1 MNDQVVRIATR
12 VIAKASRTQPADA
25 VLRQM
30 LKAERGLP
38 RSAGREVSA
47 TVFAYYRWRG
57 WLAPAR
63 PLADQFMHAWEL
75 KERFAQRPGDFP
87 EAELRANAVP
97 G

>member
-63 PLADQFMHAWEL
+63 PLAS
-75 KERFAQRPGDFP
+75 R
-87 EAELRANAVP
+87 
-97 G
+97 